1 MASPM
6 TPHAPTAGG
15 LLDLLDLAGPDPPT
29 LTGEVLLVPV
39 EFELEAS
46 PTALVLDAWGLRLG
60 RELLADAP
68 RLRGLGVDDFAAAD
82 FLAAAY
88 LPDPELAEA
97 CVAPA
102 RRAFLAGLFATP
114 AYRDLH
120 ADTAL
125 CEPAAAVA
133 AVAFAEG
140 YAQLRDRAAE
150 PRPDG
155 GADDDEVAVI
165 AAASRAAKAAAA
177 EVGGMADCAEALGMG
192 PGAAGAGDPRAVAAL
207 YMLFRADPALKRVC
221 DLAGRLRRV
230 ARSTRTVRADDGV
243 DEVTGVTTGGDVGRL
258 LPAELARLASGVPEL
273 ELDALRRV
281 AEREAWCREYAG
293 TIPAGRGPVVVVV
306 DESGSM
312 DGPRVEAAK
321 ALALVVAAAAR
332 RERRWVGLVAYS
344 GDTGERLL
352 PLPPGRWDGVA
363 LAAWVTAF
371 LGGGSALDVPLRELP
386 GYLKDLGAP
395 VGTTDVLVVTDA
407 ACRVPAAVAVA
418 FNLWRRSAPARVVA
432 LVVGPDAGGLAGV
445 CDECHLVR
453 GLDAAAPAVARVLAR

>member
-6 TPHAPTAGG
+6 TPHAPTASELLN
-15 LLDLLDLAGPDPPT
+15 LLDFAGPDPPT
-29 LTGEVLLVPV
+29 PTDVGFLVPV
-39 EFELEAS
+39 GPEPEVS

-68 RLRGLGVDDFAAAD
+68 RLRGLGADDHAAAD

-88 LPDPELAEA
+88 LPDPELHDVCRDAG
-97 CVAPA
+97 
-102 RRAFLAGLFATP
+102 RRAFLEGLFATP
-114 AYRDLH
+114 AYRGLH
-120 ADTAL
+120 AATAL

-150 PRPDG
+150 DRPGDAG
-155 GADDDEVAVI
+155 SVDEVAVI

-177 EVGGMADCAEALGMG
+177 EVHGLVECAEALGMG
-192 PGAAGAGDPRAVAAL
+192 PGAAGGNDPRAVAAL
-207 YMLFRADPALKRVC
+207 YKLFRADPALKRVC
-221 DLAGRLRRV
+221 ELAGRLRRV
-230 ARSTRTVRADDGV
+230 ARSTQTVKSDDGV

-293 TIPAGRGPVVVVV
+293 VTPAGRGPVVVVV

-332 RERRWVGLVAYS
+332 RERRWAGLVAYS

-352 PLPPGRWDGVA
+352 PLPPGRWDAVA
-363 LAAWVTAF
+363 LAAWVSAF

-386 GYLKDLGAP
+386 GYLAQLGAP
-395 VGTTDVLVVTDA
+395 VGVTDVLVVTDA
-407 ACRVPAAVAVA
+407 ACRVPAAVAA
-418 FNLWRRSAPARVVA
+418 TFNRWRRSAPARVVA

-445 CDECHLVR
+445 CDGCHLVR
-453 GLDAAAPAVARVLAR
+453 GLDADDPAVARVLAR